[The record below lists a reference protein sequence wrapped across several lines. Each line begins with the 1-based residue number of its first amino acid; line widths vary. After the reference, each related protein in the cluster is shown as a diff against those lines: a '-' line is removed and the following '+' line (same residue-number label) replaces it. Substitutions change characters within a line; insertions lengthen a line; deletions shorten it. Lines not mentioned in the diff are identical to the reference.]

1 MIQNSLSNP
10 EKYTAILEVPCL
22 ETKLQSC
29 INRNTMRL
37 EQSRHLF
44 QNKMNYSKTN
54 PSSYSHLIPEKKIQN
69 IHQWGGEASIKS
81 SPV

>member
-54 PSSYSHLIPEKKIQN
+54 SSSYSHLIPEKKN
-69 IHQWGGEASIKS
+69 PKHTSVGGGSLHKK
-81 SPV
+81 